1 MDISCFCTNS
11 KRNVYWS
18 CFNFSIRSI
27 LLILFIRGASLY
39 NWMNIQCTYHASYN
53 GYDNTYNRIYPQYNS
68 SWPFGMYYSLW
79 ILSFFSLY
87 LITCIVYKQLE
98 WGGWAEIKFEC
109 NMLKIDSL
117 SEKYTPFHYIVV
129 HTYKHDTMCK
139 KEIADDLVNIT
150 LNPLILILLYHNT
163 CWNGGGVEIK
173 VEYNKLK
180 LDTISKRYTISI
192 HNDILSNMIQCVKGK
207 LQVTWWKWYVGFN
220 EGESDYKLSW
230 SQAMLGHIFHIDMQ

>member
-1 MDISCFCTNS
+1 M
-11 KRNVYWS
+11 
-18 CFNFSIRSI
+18 
-27 LLILFIRGASLY
+27 
-39 NWMNIQCTYHASYN
+39 
-53 GYDNTYNRIYPQYNS
+53 
-68 SWPFGMYYSLW
+68 
-79 ILSFFSLY
+79 
-87 LITCIVYKQLE
+87 
-98 WGGWAEIKFEC
+98 GGWGEIKFEC

-163 CWNGGGVEIK
+163 CWNGGGVQIK

-192 HNDILSNMIQCVKGK
+192 HNDILSNMIQCVKRK
-207 LQVTWWKWYVGFN
+207 LQVTW
-220 EGESDYKLSW
+220 
-230 SQAMLGHIFHIDMQ
+230 